1 MKLRIHPPFSLSPL
15 LLALLIAT
23 LAITSCS
30 RIETPR
36 PTAVPIKLRV
46 AADDATYPLMQR
58 LCEAYTALNENVTF
72 NLVPGNVGTLSQ
84 LLFANQA
91 DVAAISRLPDRALP
105 GKALPGKDANK
116 PDLWLGDLGIDG
128 VAIIVNAQNPVSS
141 LTMQDIRD
149 IFSGVRGEWGD
160 FDIQERGIIA
170 ALVREDGDGTRV
182 AFDKTVMGDVGLS
195 KSAIVLPSI
204 ETVINYTMLQPDAI
218 GYVSSSRLSSLPAT
232 LKPIGIEGITP
243 DRDAISNG
251 SYRLVRTLHL
261 AAPHEPQGEVRKFA
275 AWALGPD
282 GQKIVVAMNYVPITR

>member
-1 MKLRIHPPFSLSPL
+1 MKPSRTHPPFSLSPL
-15 LLALLIAT
+15 LLVFIALCLTA
-23 LAITSCS
+23 TSCS
-30 RIETPR
+30 RIETPK

-46 AADDATYPLMQR
+46 AADDATYPLMQK

-84 LLFANQA
+84 MVYANQT
-91 DVAAISRLPDRALP
+91 DIAAISRLPDK
-105 GKALPGKDANK
+105 GANK

-182 AFDKTVMGDVGLS
+182 AFDKSVMGDVGLS

-218 GYVSSSRLSSLPAT
+218 GYVPSSRLSSLPAV

-243 DRDAISNG
+243 DRESISNG

-261 AAPHEPQGEVRKFA
+261 AAAREPQGEVRKFA

-282 GQKIVVAMNYVPITR
+282 GQKIVAAMNYVPAAR

>member
-1 MKLRIHPPFSLSPL
+1 MKPSHPRPFFSLPPL
-15 LLALLIAT
+15 LPVLLIAALT
-23 LAITSCS
+23 ATSCS
-30 RIETPR
+30 RIETPK

-46 AADDATYPLMQR
+46 AADDATYPLMQK

-84 LLFANQA
+84 MVYANQT
-91 DVAAISRLPDRALP
+91 DIAAISRLPD
-105 GKALPGKDANK
+105 KVANK

-182 AFDKTVMGDVGLS
+182 AFDKSVMGDVGLS

-218 GYVSSSRLSSLPAT
+218 GYVPSSRLGSLPAA

-243 DRDAISNG
+243 DRDAIRNG

-261 AAPHEPQGEVRKFA
+261 AAAREPQGEARKFA
-275 AWALGPD
+275 AWALGPE
-282 GQKIVVAMNYVPITR
+282 GQKIVAAMNYVPAAR

>member
-1 MKLRIHPPFSLSPL
+1 MKPSHSHLPFSLSPH
-15 LLALLIAT
+15 LLILIA
-23 LAITSCS
+23 LSLVLTSCS
-30 RIETPR
+30 RIETPK
-36 PTAVPIKLRV
+36 PTAVPIKLRI
-46 AADDATYPLMQR
+46 AADDATYPLLQK

-84 LLFANQA
+84 MVYANQT
-91 DVAAISRLPDRALP
+91 DIAAISRLPD
-105 GKALPGKDANK
+105 KVANK

-182 AFDKTVMGDVGLS
+182 AFDKSVMGDVGLS

-204 ETVINYTMLQPDAI
+204 ETVINYTLLQPDAI
-218 GYVSSSRLSSLPAT
+218 GYVPSSRLGSLPAA

-243 DRDAISNG
+243 DRDAIRNG

-261 AAPHEPQGEVRKFA
+261 AAAREPQGEARKFA
-275 AWALGPD
+275 AWALGPE
-282 GQKIVVAMNYVPITR
+282 GQKIVAAMNYVPAAR